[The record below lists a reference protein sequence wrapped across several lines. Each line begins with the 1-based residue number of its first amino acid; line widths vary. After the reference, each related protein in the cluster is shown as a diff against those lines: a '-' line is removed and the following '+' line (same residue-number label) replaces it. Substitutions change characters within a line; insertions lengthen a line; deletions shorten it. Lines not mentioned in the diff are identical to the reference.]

1 MLCWSIIAFAPHG
14 LGQEYQGKQ
23 LVRAEL
29 LAATNAV
36 VPGKPFTVGLLLR
49 MAPAWHT
56 YWKFSG
62 DAGLPSEMKWKLP
75 PGWKIGE
82 IQWPIPLKTID
93 PGDIQTYGYEN
104 EVLLMQEI
112 TPPNVVAGI
121 GDAGNVGRAN
131 HEPGSSIPATTV
143 KLSADASWLVCERIC
158 IPGGA
163 TLQLELP
170 ASTTSQLANTEL
182 FARYR
187 RLLPQNWPGANV
199 ATADWSRVG
208 SDLRLKVTSE
218 TLANYSAVDFFPL
231 PEQSTVVGHP
241 RIESRSKNEVVFRI
255 PIESSE
261 KNLSSMAGLLVFS
274 HQPNGEDRAAWQIAT
289 PTVVSAARPAPVRGI
304 FTFLLFGFLGG
315 IILNLMP
322 CVLPVISLKI
332 FGFIQQAGQ
341 SRQKILRSGVAF
353 TIGIF
358 AWFITLA
365 LLLIALKAAGR
376 DVTWGGFQFTNAYF
390 VLALSVIVLVF
401 ALNLFGVFEI
411 SLPQSMTRGLLSTTE
426 RKDDL
431 GSFFQGVFATVL
443 ATPCTAPFLG
453 TALGFAF
460 SQSPAIILSMF
471 VAIAAGMSAPYLLLS
486 AQPAWLRLL
495 PKPGPWMLHVKQF
508 MGFLLLATLLFLLYV
523 LGAQRG
529 LEGAIWASCFLL
541 VISVACWMKG
551 AFVVPT
557 ASVLKRS
564 VVLVLMLVLVF
575 MSGIYFI
582 GDKFHSGN
590 IASADSRLRG
600 DWQAFTPE
608 RLQTELE
615 QGRFVFVDFTA
626 AWCLTCKFNE
636 ASVLESAEVRQA
648 FQRHRIVKM
657 KADWTNGDPAITKL
671 LQHFG
676 RPGVPLYVLYPGK
689 NDEPIVF
696 PELLTKSMVLEKLET
711 SAPHNKATGMPRI
724 SVSSVVNAPAEKVWA
739 VIRRFDAV
747 VDWLPFVK
755 SSPIEDGGDPTRV
768 GCIRVLTQTDG
779 EVFREVLV
787 ALSDAERSYSY
798 TFVSSPVPV
807 RNHQTTLHV
816 LPITDGDRS
825 YVEWS
830 SRFEIDPECEAQ
842 LVDLMNRNFLA
853 GLRNLAEKFNRDRAA
868 SP

>member
-1 MLCWSIIAFAPHG
+1 MRVQSRFATSWLLYGAIIASAPHG

-23 LVRAEL
+23 LVKAEL
-29 LAATNAV
+29 LADTNAI

-62 DAGLPSEMKWKLP
+62 DAGLPTELKWKLP

-82 IQWPIPLKTID
+82 IQWPIPVKTID

-121 GDAGNVGRAN
+121 GDAGNVARAN

-163 TLQLELP
+163 TLQSELP
-170 ASTTSQLANTEL
+170 VSTTSQPANTEL
-182 FARYR
+182 FTRYR
-187 RLLPQNWPGANV
+187 RLLPQSWPGTNS

-208 SDLRLKVTSE
+208 NDLRLKVTSE
-218 TLANYSAVDFFPL
+218 TLVSYSAVDFFPL
-231 PEQSTVVGHP
+231 PEQNTVVGHP
-241 RIESRSKNEVVFRI
+241 RIESRNKSEVVFRI

-261 KNLSSMAGLLVFS
+261 KNLSSIAGLVVFS
-274 HQPNGEDRAAWQIAT
+274 QQPNGDDRAAWQLT
-289 PTVVSAARPAPVRGI
+289 TGPTGAQTGLSASRSTRPAPVRGV
-304 FTFLLFGFLGG
+304 FTFLLFGFIGG
-315 IILNLMP
+315 LILNLMP

-358 AWFITLA
+358 GWFIALA

-390 VLALSVIVLVF
+390 VLVLSVIVLVF

-426 RKDDL
+426 RKDLL

-460 SQSPAIILSMF
+460 TQSPAIILLMF
-471 VAIAAGMSAPYLLLS
+471 GAIAAGMSAPYLLLS
-486 AQPAWLRLL
+486 AQPAWLRFL
-495 PKPGPWMLHVKQF
+495 PRPGTWMLHVKEF

-551 AFVVPT
+551 AFVLPT

-564 VVLVLMLVLVF
+564 VVLVLIVVLVLG
-575 MSGIYFI
+575 SGIYFI
-582 GDKFHSGN
+582 GGKFRLTN
-590 IASADSRLRG
+590 LASTDSRLRG
-600 DWQAFTPE
+600 DWQGFTPE
-608 RLQTELE
+608 RLQGELT

-636 ASVLESAEVRQA
+636 ASVLENAEVREA
-648 FQRHRIVKM
+648 FQRHGIVKL
-657 KADWTNGDPAITKL
+657 KADWTNGDPVITKL

-689 NDEPIVF
+689 NEEPIVF
-696 PELLTKSMVLEKLET
+696 PELLTKSTVLETLET
-711 SAPHNKATGMPRI
+711 S
-724 SVSSVVNAPAEKVWA
+724 
-739 VIRRFDAV
+739 
-747 VDWLPFVK
+747 
-755 SSPIEDGGDPTRV
+755 TR
-768 GCIRVLTQTDG
+768 T
-779 EVFREVLV
+779 V
-787 ALSDAERSYSY
+787 AS
-798 TFVSSPVPV
+798 
-807 RNHQTTLHV
+807 Q
-816 LPITDGDRS
+816 
-825 YVEWS
+825 
-830 SRFEIDPECEAQ
+830 
-842 LVDLMNRNFLA
+842 
-853 GLRNLAEKFNRDRAA
+853 
-868 SP
+868 

>member
-1 MLCWSIIAFAPHG
+1 MLPNDMRVPSRFAACWMLCWSIIAFAPHG

-23 LVRAEL
+23 LVKAEL
-29 LAATNAV
+29 VADTNAV

-62 DAGLPSEMKWKLP
+62 DAGLPNELKWKLP
-75 PGWKIGE
+75 AGWKIGE

-112 TPPNVVAGI
+112 TPPTKL
-121 GDAGNVGRAN
+121 D
-131 HEPGSSIPATTV
+131 SSSV

-163 TLQLELP
+163 TLQLESP
-170 ASTTSQLANTEL
+170 VSTTSQPANTEL

-187 RLLPQNWPGANV
+187 RLLPQNWPGAKV
-199 ATADWSRVG
+199 ATADWDRVG
-208 SDLRLKVTSE
+208 SDLRLKLKSE
-218 TLANYSAVDFFPL
+218 TLANYPAVDVFPL

-241 RIESRSKNEVVFRI
+241 RIESRNKNEIIFRI

-261 KNLSSMAGLLVFS
+261 KKLSSMAGLIVFS
-274 HQPNGEDRAAWQIAT
+274 RQPNGEDRAAWRLTT
-289 PTVVSAARPAPVRGI
+289 PSAVSAARPAPVRGV
-304 FTFLLFGFLGG
+304 FTFLLFGFIGG

-341 SRQKILRSGVAF
+341 SRQKILRSGLAF

-358 AWFITLA
+358 AWFIALA

-390 VLALSVIVLVF
+390 VLTLSVIVLVF

-426 RKDDL
+426 RKDLL
-431 GSFFQGVFATVL
+431 GSFSQGVFATVL

-486 AQPAWLRLL
+486 AQPAWLRFL

-508 MGFLLLATLLFLLYV
+508 MGFLLVATLLFLLYV

-564 VVLVLMLVLVF
+564 VVLALMLVLVF
-575 MSGIYFI
+575 ASGIYFI
-582 GDKFHSGN
+582 GNKFHSAN
-590 IASADSRLRG
+590 VTSADSRLRG

-608 RLQTELE
+608 RLQAELE
-615 QGRFVFVDFTA
+615 EGRLVFVDFTA

-636 ASVLESAEVRQA
+636 ASVLESAEVREA
-648 FQRHRIVKM
+648 FQRHGIVKM
-657 KADWTNGDPAITKL
+657 KADWTNGDPVITKL

-689 NDEPIVF
+689 NEEPIVL
-696 PELLTKSMVLEKLET
+696 PELLTKSMILEKLAT
-711 SAPHNKATGMPRI
+711 SAR
-724 SVSSVVNAPAEKVWA
+724 SV
-739 VIRRFDAV
+739 
-747 VDWLPFVK
+747 
-755 SSPIEDGGDPTRV
+755 
-768 GCIRVLTQTDG
+768 
-779 EVFREVLV
+779 
-787 ALSDAERSYSY
+787 
-798 TFVSSPVPV
+798 
-807 RNHQTTLHV
+807 
-816 LPITDGDRS
+816 
-825 YVEWS
+825 
-830 SRFEIDPECEAQ
+830 
-842 LVDLMNRNFLA
+842 
-853 GLRNLAEKFNRDRAA
+853 A
-868 SP
+868 SQ

>member
-1 MLCWSIIAFAPHG
+1 MLPDYMRLGLRVAIGALLYWSIIAFAPHSF
-14 LGQEYQGKQ
+14 GQEYQGKQ

-29 LAATNAV
+29 LADTDAV
-36 VPGKPFTVGLLLR
+36 VPGKPFTVGVLLR

-62 DAGLPSEMKWKLP
+62 DAGLPTELKWKLP

-104 EVLLMQEI
+104 GVLLIQEI
-112 TPPNVVAGI
+112 TPPTNV
-121 GDAGNVGRAN
+121 D
-131 HEPGSSIPATTV
+131 SSSV
-143 KLSADASWLVCERIC
+143 KFSADASWLVCERIC

-170 ASTTSQLANTEL
+170 VSTTTQPANTEL
-182 FARYR
+182 FTRYR
-187 RLLPQNWPGANV
+187 RLLPQNWPGTNV
-199 ATADWSRVG
+199 ATPNWSRAG
-208 SDLRLKVTSE
+208 SDLRLKITGD
-218 TLANYSAVDFFPL
+218 TLASYSAVDFFPL
-231 PEQSTVVGHP
+231 PDQNTVVGHP
-241 RIESRSKNEVVFRI
+241 KIESRNKNEVVFRL

-261 KNLSSMAGLLVFS
+261 KPLSSMAGLVVFS
-274 HQPNGEDRAAWQIAT
+274 HQPNGVDRAAWRLAT
-289 PTVVSAARPAPVRGI
+289 STAASQTGLSASLSARSAPVRGI
-304 FTFLLFGFLGG
+304 FTFLLFGFIGG
-315 IILNLMP
+315 VILNLMP

-341 SRQKILRSGVAF
+341 SRQKILRSGIAF

-358 AWFITLA
+358 AWFIALA
-365 LLLIALKAAGR
+365 LLLIALKAAGH

-411 SLPQSMTRGLLSTTE
+411 SLPQSMTRSLLSTSE
-426 RKDDL
+426 RKDLL

-460 SQSPAIILSMF
+460 TQSPAVILSIF

-486 AQPAWLRLL
+486 AQPAWLRFL
-495 PKPGPWMLHVKQF
+495 PRPGPWMLHVKQF

-523 LGAQRG
+523 VGAQRG

-551 AFVVPT
+551 AFVLPT
-557 ASVLKRS
+557 ASALKRS
-564 VVLVLMLVLVF
+564 VVLVLMLVLVLG
-575 MSGIYFI
+575 SGIYFI
-582 GDKFHSGN
+582 GGKFRSTN
-590 IASADSRLRG
+590 LASTDSRLRG

-608 RLQTELE
+608 RLRGELE

-636 ASVLESAEVRQA
+636 ANVLENAEVREA
-648 FQRHRIVKM
+648 FQRHGIVKL
-657 KADWTNGDPAITKL
+657 KADWTNGDPVITKL

-689 NDEPIVF
+689 NEEPIVF
-696 PELLTKSMVLEKLET
+696 PELLTKSILLDKLET
-711 SAPHNKATGMPRI
+711 S
-724 SVSSVVNAPAEKVWA
+724 
-739 VIRRFDAV
+739 
-747 VDWLPFVK
+747 
-755 SSPIEDGGDPTRV
+755 TR
-768 GCIRVLTQTDG
+768 T
-779 EVFREVLV
+779 V
-787 ALSDAERSYSY
+787 AS
-798 TFVSSPVPV
+798 
-807 RNHQTTLHV
+807 Q
-816 LPITDGDRS
+816 
-825 YVEWS
+825 
-830 SRFEIDPECEAQ
+830 
-842 LVDLMNRNFLA
+842 
-853 GLRNLAEKFNRDRAA
+853 
-868 SP
+868 

>member
-1 MLCWSIIAFAPHG
+1 MRFALRVATCSLLGSLLIIFAPHG

-29 LAATNAV
+29 LADTNAV
-36 VPGKPFTVGLLLR
+36 VPGKSFTVGLLLR

-62 DAGLPSEMKWKLP
+62 DAGLPTEIKWKLP
-75 PGWKIGE
+75 AGWKIGE

-112 TPPNVVAGI
+112 TPATKL
-121 GDAGNVGRAN
+121 DS
-131 HEPGSSIPATTV
+131 SSI
-143 KLSADASWLVCERIC
+143 KLSADVSWLVCEKIC

-170 ASTTSQLANTEL
+170 VSTSSQPANTEL

-199 ATADWSRVG
+199 ATAGWSRVG
-208 SDLRLKVTSE
+208 LDLRLTVPSE
-218 TLANYSAVDFFPL
+218 SLARYAAIDFFPL

-241 RIESRSKNEVVFRI
+241 KIESRNKSEVVFRI
-255 PIESSE
+255 PVESSE
-261 KNLSSMAGLLVFS
+261 KKLSSMAGLVVFAN
-274 HQPNGEDRAAWQIAT
+274 QPNGEDRAAWQMTTAT
-289 PTVVSAARPAPVRGI
+289 ASAQTRLFPSSYETASAPARGV
-304 FTFLLFGFLGG
+304 FTFLFFGFIGG

-341 SRQKILRSGVAF
+341 SRHKILRSGVAF
-353 TIGIF
+353 TLGIF
-358 AWFITLA
+358 AWFIALA
-365 LLLIALKAAGR
+365 LLLIALKGAGR

-411 SLPQSMTRGLLSTTE
+411 SVPQRLARSLLSTSE
-426 RKDDL
+426 RKDLL

-460 SQSPAIILSMF
+460 TQSPAIILAMF

-486 AQPAWLRLL
+486 AQPAWLRFL
-495 PKPGPWMLHVKQF
+495 PKPGPWMVHVKQF

-541 VISVACWMKG
+541 VISIACWMKG
-551 AFVVPT
+551 AFVLPN
-557 ASVLKRS
+557 ASALKRS
-564 VVLVLMLVLVF
+564 VVLVLMLLLVLGG
-575 MSGIYFI
+575 GIYFV
-582 GDKFHSGN
+582 GGKFRSTN
-590 IASADSRLRG
+590 LASTNSQLRG
-600 DWQAFTPE
+600 DWQAFTPQ
-608 RLQTELE
+608 RLQGELE

-636 ASVLESAEVRQA
+636 ANVLENPEVQQA
-648 FQRHRIVKM
+648 FQRRGIVKL
-657 KADWTNGDPAITKL
+657 KADWTNGDPVITKL

-689 NDEPIVF
+689 NEEPIVF
-696 PELLTKSMVLEKLET
+696 PELLTKSMLLDKLET
-711 SAPHNKATGMPRI
+711 SA
-724 SVSSVVNAPAEKVWA
+724 
-739 VIRRFDAV
+739 RR
-747 VDWLPFVK
+747 
-755 SSPIEDGGDPTRV
+755 
-768 GCIRVLTQTDG
+768 
-779 EVFREVLV
+779 V
-787 ALSDAERSYSY
+787 A
-798 TFVSSPVPV
+798 
-807 RNHQTTLHV
+807 
-816 LPITDGDRS
+816 
-825 YVEWS
+825 
-830 SRFEIDPECEAQ
+830 AQ
-842 LVDLMNRNFLA
+842 
-853 GLRNLAEKFNRDRAA
+853 
-868 SP
+868 